1 MWRDFQ
7 ACKIEWMIVYVV
19 EVSNDFFALKIRY
32 LDLSFCFLVSILVDV
47 RKIKLQSS
55 YLTSFPCWVVPQVQI

>member
-19 EVSNDFFALKIRY
+19 ELSNDFFVLKIRY
-32 LDLSFCFLVSILVDV
+32 SDLNFCFLVSILVDV

-55 YLTSFPCWVVPQVQI
+55 YLTSFPCWAVPQVQI